1 MKKILLISDTH
12 GYIVYTIL
20 KYVNESDIT
29 IHAGDVGNDKL
40 IDNIKNN
47 TLFVG
52 VYGNIDD
59 HLVRSIL
66 KENEIIEIELSLIHI

>member
-12 GYIVYTIL
+12 GYIDDTIL
-20 KYVNESDIT
+20 KYAKDSDIT

-40 IDNIKNN
+40 IDNIKNH

-59 HLVRSIL
+59 HLVCLLYTSPSPRD
-66 KENEIIEIELSLIHI
+66 